1 VADVVEAMSS
11 HRPYR
16 PGHGIDVTLDEIES
30 KKGLLFDENVAKAC
44 LTLFR
49 EKGFTFDPSS

>member
-1 VADVVEAMSS
+1 VSDVVEAMAS

-16 PGHGIDVTLDEIES
+16 PALGIEAALEEIE
-30 KKGLLFDENVAKAC
+30 KNKGVFFDPNVVSAC

-49 EKGFTFDPSS
+49 EKGFKFKS